1 MIFINELLKNKK
13 SDTAIYLGCGPSI
26 NELNHSTIQSILN
39 FDIWTVNN
47 FIFHNFVIPDFYH
60 PEIKEHRDGPIM
72 REMFIKKS
80 KQYKDVNWVVDGTRK
95 YISDMLKPYNKIYK
109 YNKDVSNKLSQNGK
123 YKPSGD
129 RLQVR
134 CYASL
139 SLLLETLIRMGY
151 KKIYFLGC
159 DLYSSEYFWT
169 NNPEYNHLDLINKAP
184 LMVSSKPDERSS
196 KSIHPTQERNIAQY
210 IKEFTEFNNVEAI
223 NLSKQSLLKE
233 YIKTE
238 SLW

>member
-1 MIFINELLKNKK
+1 MIFIDELLKKKK

-26 NELNHSTIQSILN
+26 NELNPTTVSSILN

-47 FIFHNFVIPDFYH
+47 FIFHNFIVPDFYH

-72 REMFIKKS
+72 RKMFKNKF
-80 KQYKDVNWVVDGTRK
+80 KEYKNVNWVIDGTRQ
-95 YISDMLKPYNKIYK
+95 YLSDMLRSYNNVYK
-109 YNKDVSNKLSQNGK
+109 YNKDISNKLSQNGN

-139 SLLLETLIRMGY
+139 SLLLETLVRMEY

-169 NNPEYNHLDLINKAP
+169 NNNAYAHLNLNSEAP
-184 LMVSSKPDERSS
+184 LMVTSKPDERSAES
-196 KSIHPTQERNIAQY
+196 VHPTQERNIAKY
-210 IKEFTEFNNVEAI
+210 IKEFTEYNNVEAI
-223 NLSKQSLLKE
+223 NLSEKSLLKDF
-233 YIKTE
+233 ITTE
-238 SLW
+238 KLW

>member
-1 MIFINELLKNKK
+1 MVFIEELLKSKK

-26 NELNHSTIQSILN
+26 NNLTRDNSSAISE

-47 FIFHNFVIPDFYH
+47 FIFHNYIIPDFYH

-72 REMFIKKS
+72 REMFSKKHEE
-80 KQYKDVNWVVDGTRK
+80 YKDVNWVVDGNRP
-95 YISDMLKPYNKIYK
+95 YISDMLNNYDKIYR
-109 YNKDVSNKLSQNGK
+109 YDKDVSNKLLQSGR
-123 YKPSGD
+123 YKPSGNK
-129 RLQVR
+129 LEVR

-139 SLLLETLIRMGY
+139 SLLLETLIRMKY

-169 NNPEYNHLDLINKAP
+169 DNPDYNHLDLQTKAP
-184 LMVSSKPDERSS
+184 LMVSSKPDERHS

-210 IKEFTEFNNVEAI
+210 IKEFTEFNGVEAV
-223 NLSKQSLLKE
+223 NLSKKSLLKD

-238 SLW
+238 ELW